1 MIPVDATTLFLLAG
15 MLVSLIAGEAAL
27 YGDTLTLHINVAPNI
42 VQAGFDGAT
51 AEQIF
56 IAESARIVRGASITP
71 TPTLRVSSRPT
82 VMSDALIAAGV
93 PADRTDT
100 SWDGEGRQQVATA
113 DDTAESS
120 AIGSS
125 TSPWSSNLLD
135 RGRQLVMIGSRSP
148 QRTREIHTTSRRG
161 WRVKCP

>member
-1 MIPVDATTLFLLAG
+1 MIPFDATTIFLLVD
-15 MLVSLIAGEAAL
+15 MVVSLVAGEAAF
-27 YGDTLTLHINVAPNI
+27 YGDTLTLHINVAPKI

-56 IAESARIVRGASITP
+56 IAESVRIVRGASITP
-71 TPTLRVSSRPT
+71 TPILRVSSRPT

-100 SWDGEGRQQVATA
+100 SWVGEGRQQDATA

-125 TSPWSSNLLD
+125 TSLWPSN
-135 RGRQLVMIGSRSP
+135 RMTVTG
-148 QRTREIHTTSRRG
+148 G
-161 WRVKCP
+161 W